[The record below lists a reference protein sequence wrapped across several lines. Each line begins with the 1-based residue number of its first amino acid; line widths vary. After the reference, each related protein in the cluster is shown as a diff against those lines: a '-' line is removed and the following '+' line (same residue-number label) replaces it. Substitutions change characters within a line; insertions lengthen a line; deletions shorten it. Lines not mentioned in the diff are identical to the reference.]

1 MLTHYHTVML
11 PCCHSTMP
19 QCCHATTCFCHALVE
34 AVMLPELVLEAT
46 NNNNNSCFCLSFPPT
61 TLHGLLDCGSVAG
74 KF

>member
-1 MLTHYHTVML
+1 MLTQYHIVTLPCHKAVML
-11 PCCHSTMP
+11 
-19 QCCHATTCFCHALVE
+19 CFCHALVE